1 MFGGHWNF
9 PGVHER
15 PKKIKKKPQSES
27 EDLIQME
34 KKDTIPL
41 LVSVRC
47 CKQLRCHVAVD
58 VSLFLVRNNKI
69 SALLDTKT
77 VYGLPYITASAG
89 QLLVLCQ
96 VNLKNSSLTHLF
108 VICCFV

>member
-1 MFGGHWNF
+1 MS
-9 PGVHER
+9 ER
-15 PKKIKKKPQSES
+15 PKKIKKKFQQDSEQ
-27 EDLIQME
+27 EDLIQLE

-77 VYGLPYITASAG
+77 VYGLPHTTASAG
-89 QLLVLCQ
+89 QLILYN
-96 VNLKNSSLTHLF
+96 NLK
-108 VICCFV
+108 I